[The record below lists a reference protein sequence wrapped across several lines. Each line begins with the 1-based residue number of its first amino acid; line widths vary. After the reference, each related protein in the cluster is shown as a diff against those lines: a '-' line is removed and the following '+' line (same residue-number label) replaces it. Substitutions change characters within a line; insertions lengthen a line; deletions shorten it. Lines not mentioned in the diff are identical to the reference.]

1 MMHDAVITS
10 ATSGMG
16 SIILT
21 SSGSPKQRGHHRIT
35 VYMYKHVSNA
45 LPTGHR
51 RCPSWYD
58 VCDVCATLTETDD
71 GAL

>member
-35 VYMYKHVSNA
+35 VYMYITREQCLADWTPSVSE
-45 LPTGHR
+45 L
-51 RCPSWYD
+51 
-58 VCDVCATLTETDD
+58 V
-71 GAL
+71 